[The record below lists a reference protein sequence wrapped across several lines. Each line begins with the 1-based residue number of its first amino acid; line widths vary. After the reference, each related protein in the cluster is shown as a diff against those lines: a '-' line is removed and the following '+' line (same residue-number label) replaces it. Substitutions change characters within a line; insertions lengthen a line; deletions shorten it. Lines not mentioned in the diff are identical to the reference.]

1 MAQFRAQSPER
12 DDFAAVNVGQLKNV
26 AAPIY
31 RRLIQAR
38 YATSFPWN
46 DAAAERDDFAAV
58 NVGQLKQVFSFDL
71 NRDSDED
78 HMPDLWEVTNG
89 LNPQSPADATGDP
102 DSDGITNLQEF
113 SAGTD
118 PQEHTIAPDTRPWA
132 AIDWTHLDGVTFD
145 FDPCGGSL
153 LTRFRSDATPPSVA
167 STHAAL
173 LRGDGGIRFKIAESG
188 ASFVL
193 GFSQPPVN
201 SVSLTPVY
209 GFNVSTTG
217 VTYFHP
223 GGSAQLS
230 SSVFLNAVSVQTSD
244 VFCIERIRNHL
255 VYSINGVPLL
265 TIPAPPGKLGIV
277 AQLNSVGLA
286 AGCCEAWGHRPD
298 INNDSMDD
306 LWVQELLSSH
316 PEVTPGSFTPESDAD
331 GDGLTNLE
339 EFLNYLD
346 PFNSDS
352 NGDLVPDS
360 FAINTADVDKDGLPA
375 GAESFYGLNDSDPA
389 DAWADLDG
397 DGLANLREY
406 LDRTNLNTPAAQ
418 IVDSDGDGMSDLF
431 ELRYW
436 PTTSGSSYSAAMDFF
451 NSVADSDADGV
462 LNFEEA
468 AFALDPLNRQTRPGS
483 ASDTLVLASHLPAG
497 STTGGSL
504 PARQGYL
511 DWDNDG
517 LPDWKEHWANRYA
530 VTQPA
535 APAVP
540 PAPNTYHPS
549 LPPYRSDPRTP
560 QNPAAL
566 TDSDS
571 DGVSDYMEVQN
582 GSNPFNPDT
591 DGDGTGDVF
600 DGATY
605 FPLGDPTQCVV
616 LDTTYRQVERR
627 FFSGLDVMIG
637 GINTETNFG
646 WFGYEAP
653 AGSDPGGWKMSYP
666 YWDLGTGYKSS
677 RTISASGA
685 SVADMITLT
694 ELSMAAASQNCRVVY
709 QHPWQT
715 SAYCGA
721 GTFTP
726 GADFPTPTPPV
737 SITSWAYG
745 RSHMVLH
752 FTTPEAAEARAGLT
766 VQAIYTASDLDM
778 FHDPNATATV
788 TQHLQVPIG
797 PDLRSAHY
805 LRSPTPI
812 NTDASA
818 NSSGSTPE
826 TPEILARTSSLWI
839 TPTQPVPGLL
849 SMNNATDEG
858 WLLSNGEP
866 INNRDWPA
874 TSNPGTGDWRTN
886 NLNKA
891 GGGISTTGLVEVPFL
906 GIIPGSKIPQ
916 PWLIYEKVTPGHP
929 LYDPENSQQQL
940 HELAPTMT
948 VNQSGTGR
956 IRLYA
961 VRDQGMTSE
970 AVWEIPIPVGLAT
983 TIDLFPMLYSGR
995 TTANTTPPVDTIP
1008 YGPNVRYWVEAVN
1021 SGPCKLHYGIKRVK
1035 TDGSGF
1041 EHHWEENTF
1050 VSLLP
1055 VEIVPDFNRDGKI
1068 DAADKGKVSSQKPWR
1083 WWINDDA
1090 DDTNSEF
1097 SLSDTP
1103 GYLEGVAGLRP
1114 NHAKPSIG
1122 PSTVN
1127 GISDLPDFFPVQLE
1141 IRSLIE
1147 VFPPSDS
1154 EYRITHPNGAI
1165 HWVETGLSTNN
1176 VRAFLTDPDTTD
1188 QLKNAMT
1195 RDTAALAPSTL
1206 STNFLASIYGDPAK
1220 GILLIEGAATTTEP
1234 LQIEIWR
1241 GGAKQLVIPFHL
1253 SIKGIEEMFRWV
1265 NLRGVANLD
1274 PASNSAPIGAITRPT
1289 NITEPPNRP
1298 DSETNDKHFVMVHGY
1313 NVAEDDARG
1322 WGAEVFKRLYQLG
1335 MNSKFTM
1342 VTWQGNTSQALGVTA
1357 NYWQNVTNAFITSP
1371 HLKSAVDS
1379 LPGTKV
1385 IAAHSLGNM
1394 VVCSAIKDHGL
1405 MVEKYFM
1412 LDAAVPLEA
1421 FDSTHRNRD
1430 EMRNPSWQNYNE
1442 ASLWPYWA
1450 SDWHLQFPETDGRS
1464 KLTWRS
1470 RFGNIPN
1477 AINYYSSGEE
1487 VLQNGDGAWP
1497 TAGATHAWVYQEMGK
1512 GRGDTLMAQIPG
1524 VVLQGGW
1531 GFNHH
1536 WEILLTS
1543 PDGEETNTYRVRT
1556 AQELQAIPLSDTV
1569 QNPFFGHFQL
1579 AALHDPAQGSATASQ
1594 YWPRAHTLGGGVPSL
1609 SFPAG
1614 SNPISTF
1621 ELRNFDLMDLQD
1633 GWPLERPEM
1642 PGPDT
1647 RRRWHHS
1654 DTKDVALRYNH
1665 RLFTHWINQENLK

>member
-1 MAQFRAQSPER
+1 MILTAASVAIAGLALPPDWWQNAGILDANQATDDFAAVNVGQLKNTATNAIDHISNSLHDGAGDELLELVAQFRAQSPER
-12 DDFAAVNVGQLKNV
+12 DDFVAVNVGQLKNV

-46 DAAAERDDFAAV
+46 DAATERDDFAAV

-132 AIDWTHLDGVTFD
+132 AIDWNHLDGVTFD

-167 STHAAL
+167 ITHAAL

-244 VFCIERIRNHL
+244 VFCIERIRSHL
-255 VYSINGVPLL
+255 VYSINGMPLL

-389 DAWADLDG
+389 DAWTDLDG

-406 LDRTNLNTPAAQ
+406 LDRTNLNTPTAQ

-605 FPLGDPTQCVV
+605 FPPGDPAQCVV

-721 GTFTP
+721 GTSTP

-752 FTTPEAAEARAGLT
+752 FMTPEAAEARAGLT

-818 NSSGSTPE
+818 SSSGSTPE

-906 GIIPGSKIPQ
+906 GIIPGSIIPQ

-1055 VEIVPDFNRDGKI
+1055 VEIKWEDISGNVDDNPDPWTNQTNGKRI
-1068 DAADKGKVSSQKPWR
+1068 MVGAPESDHNGDMRRELNVKVS
-1083 WWINDDA
+1083 I
-1090 DDTNSEF
+1090 
-1097 SLSDTP
+1097 P
-1103 GYLEGVAGLRP
+1103 GYANQPVYLKVFDP
-1114 NHAKPSIG
+1114 DD
-1122 PSTVN
+1122 PSTVSDPSHVLDPN
-1127 GISDLPDFFPVQLE
+1127 GDAGDDNMHAVGLGDNWGYFVPQASKKITVNLDSSGQATAKFKVNQQPGNNYRIAVAVKDSDLNVLQVTNPGGQGFVTADDKPVSGFSGAVTPMLTVWRTLYIEADSMAAITTPKESPDRVDAVGDHWATDSSGLQNRQRLYLAGSLPEGNNFYERGRLKAGGAEYKIVE
-1141 IRSLIE
+1141 SGSNWVTLIE
-1147 VFPPSDS
+1147 TVQSTPAGF
-1154 EYRITHPNGAI
+1154 IGA
-1165 HWVETGLSTNN
+1165 VEIFDDDDRGLTSPALPKTGLITQG
-1176 VRAFLTDPDTTD
+1176 VKDIYKRAYIDVVERTQNPTKT
-1188 QLKNAMT
+1188 
-1195 RDTAALAPSTL
+1195 
-1206 STNFLASIYGDPAK
+1206 
-1220 GILLIEGAATTTEP
+1220 
-1234 LQIEIWR
+1234 
-1241 GGAKQLVIPFHL
+1241 IPFKL
-1253 SIKGIEEMFRWV
+1253 YTS
-1265 NLRGVANLD
+1265 VASRVLYDSSLNNAIDTDGDDTGAFWNHYLIAAYQ
-1274 PASNSAPIGAITRPT
+1274 PHKSAADDPIGAV
-1289 NITEPPNRP
+1289 TEGATLPAGFGVRF
-1298 DSETNDKHFVMVHGY
+1298 SVVFVETIRDRIAGVVDL
-1313 NVAEDDARG
+1313 NVAEFSR
-1322 WGAEVFKRLYQLG
+1322 RLDEIVAHEIG
-1335 MNSKFTM
+1335 H
-1342 VTWQGNTSQALGVTA
+1342 
-1357 NYWQNVTNAFITSP
+1357 SP
-1371 HLKSAVDS
+1371 ND
-1379 LPGTKV
+1379 PGSFFGDLFGGSS
-1385 IAAHSLGNM
+1385 HPES
-1394 VVCSAIKDHGL
+1394 GL
-1405 MVEKYFM
+1405 MA
-1412 LDAAVPLEA
+1412 DEA
-1421 FDSTHRNRD
+1421 PQHHFSAESLKRFRQVY
-1430 EMRNPSWQNYNE
+1430 RWQ
-1442 ASLWPYWA
+1442 
-1450 SDWHLQFPETDGRS
+1450 
-1464 KLTWRS
+1464 
-1470 RFGNIPN
+1470 
-1477 AINYYSSGEE
+1477 
-1487 VLQNGDGAWP
+1487 
-1497 TAGATHAWVYQEMGK
+1497 
-1512 GRGDTLMAQIPG
+1512 
-1524 VVLQGGW
+1524 
-1531 GFNHH
+1531 
-1536 WEILLTS
+1536 
-1543 PDGEETNTYRVRT
+1543 
-1556 AQELQAIPLSDTV
+1556 
-1569 QNPFFGHFQL
+1569 
-1579 AALHDPAQGSATASQ
+1579 DP
-1594 YWPRAHTLGGGVPSL
+1594 
-1609 SFPAG
+1609 
-1614 SNPISTF
+1614 
-1621 ELRNFDLMDLQD
+1621 
-1633 GWPLERPEM
+1633 
-1642 PGPDT
+1642 
-1647 RRRWHHS
+1647 
-1654 DTKDVALRYNH
+1654 
-1665 RLFTHWINQENLK
+1665 

>member
-1 MAQFRAQSPER
+1 MILTAASVAIAGLALPPDWWQNAGVLDANQTTDDFAAVNAGQLKNTAANAIDHISNSLHDGAGDELLELVAQFRAQSPER

-46 DAAAERDDFAAV
+46 DAAPERDDFAAV

-113 SAGTD
+113 SDGTD

-132 AIDWTHLDGVTFD
+132 AIDWNHLDGVIFD

-153 LTRFRSDATPPSVA
+153 LTRVRSDATPPSVA

-193 GFSQPPVN
+193 GFSQPLVN
-201 SVSLTPVY
+201 SVSFTPVY

-244 VFCIERIRNHL
+244 VFCIERIRSHL

-265 TIPAPPGKLGIV
+265 AIPAPPGKLGIV

-306 LWVQELLSSH
+306 LWVGDLLFSH
-316 PEVTPGSFTPESDAD
+316 PEVTPSSFTPESDAD

-497 STTGGSL
+497 STTGGSM

-560 QNPAAL
+560 QNPAEL

-605 FPLGDPTQCVV
+605 FPPGDPAQCVV
-616 LDTTYRQVERR
+616 LDTTYREVERR

-637 GINTETNFG
+637 GINTETNYG
-646 WFGYEAP
+646 WFGYEA
-653 AGSDPGGWKMSYP
+653 ATGADPGGWIISYP
-666 YWDLGTGYKSS
+666 YWDPGTDFRWS
-677 RTISASGA
+677 RRISAAGA
-685 SVADMITLT
+685 SVADMIALT
-694 ELSMAAASQNCRVVY
+694 EQSMASATQNCRVVY
-709 QHPWQT
+709 QHPWHT
-715 SAYCGA
+715 AAYCDA
-721 GTFTP
+721 GTSTP
-726 GADFPTPTPPV
+726 DAKYPTPTPPV

-745 RSHMVLH
+745 RKHLVVH

-797 PDLRSAHY
+797 PDLRNAQY

-812 NTDASA
+812 NINATAS
-818 NSSGSTPE
+818 SSGSTPE
-826 TPEILARTSSLWI
+826 APEILVRTSSLWI

-858 WLLSNGEP
+858 WLLSNGDP

-891 GGGISTTGLVEVPFL
+891 GGGVSTTGLTEVPFL
-906 GIIPGSKIPQ
+906 GIIPGSTIPK
-916 PWLIYEKVTPGHP
+916 PWLIHEKMTPGHP
-929 LYDPENSQQQL
+929 LYDPEGPQEQL
-940 HELAPTMT
+940 LELAPTIT
-948 VNQSGTGR
+948 VNQTGTGR
-956 IRLYA
+956 VRLYA
-961 VRDQGMTSE
+961 IRDQGMTSE

-995 TTANTTPPVDTIP
+995 TTTNTTPPVDTIP
-1008 YGPNVRYWVEAVN
+1008 FGPNVRYWVEAVN

-1055 VEIVPDFNRDGKI
+1055 IDLAIDADRNGSIASGETASQDKPFRFWLNKDWDTGGGDGAPETINQGLRDYDANMSFFDLSRTISCKRDLEDFTMLKCDVGALMSQIASGNVQIGFKWTQGSTRPGIRVFKCPSSIQAPLDYITDDQKAAVVLSEAGRGVALLGPNTNWLPATFFGNGSNYHPYLLFEGLHAVGTAKLTLVIKINGQEIEGPGVWIKMMHPSEMIHRAYATYHGGIEPTDVPDAWDNPTP
-1068 DAADKGKVSSQKPWR
+1068 DAMGVTPDPFYTFSKDPDETDECVIHVHGWR
-1083 WWINDDA
+1083 MDDA
-1090 DDTNSEF
+1090 EARNWSEMSFKRLWHLGYKGRVASFRWPTYSGNVTGYFTYNSSEYRAMLAGPALAAFVNSLPF
-1097 SLSDTP
+1097 SSANRKLFAHSMGNVVT
-1103 GYLEGVAGLRP
+1103 GAALRAGLSINGGYVMQHAAMAAMAYDGSGNVEVWDRHTP
-1114 NHAKPSIG
+1114 DDDLFAENRALGLRNKFNFASPLIYNFCLPADSALASWQDNQTLAKPQPFTLSSYYYDRFRSG
-1122 PSTVN
+1122 STHHLFYGVN
-1127 GISDLPDFFPVQLE
+1127 GIGGSFG
-1141 IRSLIE
+1141 S
-1147 VFPPSDS
+1147 
-1154 EYRITHPNGAI
+1154 G
-1165 HWVETGLSTNN
+1165 
-1176 VRAFLTDPDTTD
+1176 
-1188 QLKNAMT
+1188 
-1195 RDTAALAPSTL
+1195 RDVTELAEALAYVTQS
-1206 STNFLASIYGDPAK
+1206 
-1220 GILLIEGAATTTEP
+1220 
-1234 LQIEIWR
+1234 R
-1241 GGAKQLVIPFHL
+1241 
-1253 SIKGIEEMFRWV
+1253 
-1265 NLRGVANLD
+1265 
-1274 PASNSAPIGAITRPT
+1274 SNA
-1289 NITEPPNRP
+1289 
-1298 DSETNDKHFVMVHGY
+1298 
-1313 NVAEDDARG
+1313 
-1322 WGAEVFKRLYQLG
+1322 
-1335 MNSKFTM
+1335 
-1342 VTWQGNTSQALGVTA
+1342 
-1357 NYWQNVTNAFITSP
+1357 
-1371 HLKSAVDS
+1371 
-1379 LPGTKV
+1379 
-1385 IAAHSLGNM
+1385 
-1394 VVCSAIKDHGL
+1394 
-1405 MVEKYFM
+1405 
-1412 LDAAVPLEA
+1412 
-1421 FDSTHRNRD
+1421 
-1430 EMRNPSWQNYNE
+1430 
-1442 ASLWPYWA
+1442 
-1450 SDWHLQFPETDGRS
+1450 
-1464 KLTWRS
+1464 
-1470 RFGNIPN
+1470 
-1477 AINYYSSGEE
+1477 
-1487 VLQNGDGAWP
+1487 
-1497 TAGATHAWVYQEMGK
+1497 AGATLETAGCV
-1512 GRGDTLMAQIPG
+1512 DG
-1524 VVLQGGW
+1524 VVNLNNEF
-1531 GFNHH
+1531 GFADEHSAEWNRRIQLVYPY
-1536 WEILLTS
+1536 WRKLAKTLNLEINEGDA
-1543 PDGEETNTYRVRT
+1543 P
-1556 AQELQAIPLSDTV
+1556 
-1569 QNPFFGHFQL
+1569 
-1579 AALHDPAQGSATASQ
+1579 
-1594 YWPRAHTLGGGVPSL
+1594 
-1609 SFPAG
+1609 
-1614 SNPISTF
+1614 
-1621 ELRNFDLMDLQD
+1621 
-1633 GWPLERPEM
+1633 
-1642 PGPDT
+1642 
-1647 RRRWHHS
+1647 
-1654 DTKDVALRYNH
+1654 
-1665 RLFTHWINQENLK
+1665 